1 MTGSPITTELVVFFL
16 LVLGAVAGM
25 WWRIEAR
32 IDAARTAAAHVA
44 ADFARYQT
52 HVAETYITKQGLR
65 ETTGQVMDAIADL
78 KQTLEHV
85 NSRIDTAFAPST
97 PRPRPRQN
105 RSGS

>member
-1 MTGSPITTELVVFFL
+1 MGSPITTELVVFFL
-16 LVLGAVAGM
+16 TLLGVVAGL

-32 IDAARTAAAHVA
+32 IESARTAAAIVA

-78 KQTLEHV
+78 KLTLDHV
-85 NSRIDTAFAPST
+85 NTRIDTAFAPST
-97 PRPRPRQN
+97 RPPRARQQ
-105 RSGS
+105 RSGG